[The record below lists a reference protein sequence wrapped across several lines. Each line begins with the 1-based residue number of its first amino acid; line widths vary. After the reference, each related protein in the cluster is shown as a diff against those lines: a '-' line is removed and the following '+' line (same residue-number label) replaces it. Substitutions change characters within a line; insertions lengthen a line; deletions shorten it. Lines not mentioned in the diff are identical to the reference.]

1 MVYENP
7 DGIRIGLEIHVQLN
21 KLKTKMFCGCST
33 DYHNAPPNTHTCPVC
48 LGLPGALPV
57 LNKKAVEAAI
67 KVGLA
72 LEGRL
77 QKRHSSTERTTST
90 LTSPKVFRSPS
101 MTIRLLVKER

>member
-72 LEGRL
+72 LEGEIAEETQFHRKNYFYPDLPKGFQVTQYRL
-77 QKRHSSTERTTST
+77 PRIVR
-90 LTSPKVFRSPS
+90 
-101 MTIRLLVKER
+101 